1 MSFSK
6 ALNNHE
12 GPKTISLEFLTL
24 KEMIPSLIM
33 LIVGGTLQAVTQ
45 DIFSGSPGPG
55 VGKYQQ
61 HSHHGGV
68 QWSTINVPM
77 SNVVLY
83 HLKSTS
89 ILSIIIYLFIV
100 LNYRHPTNNPLV
112 IK

>member
-33 LIVGGTLQAVTQ
+33 SIVGGTLQAVTE

-61 HSHHGGV
+61 HSHHVGV

-89 ILSIIIYLFIV
+89 ISLYCLLFI
-100 LNYRHPTNNPLV
+100 YRFKLQTSH
-112 IK
+112 K